1 MRIWLIIY
9 KIRFYLTEQ
18 SEILQLVNCSLQ
30 QSSMTKQSYYKKLGG
45 TDMRRRNKQRYDEL
59 YKENLST
66 LKNDVKEMEKIEQRI
81 DKKHMDRLGS

>member
-1 MRIWLIIY
+1 
-9 KIRFYLTEQ
+9 
-18 SEILQLVNCSLQ
+18 
-30 QSSMTKQSYYKKLGG
+30 
-45 TDMRRRNKQRYDEL
+45 MRRRNKQRYDEL